1 MSNPRCKKKMI
12 EFDNGNLMSIKCE
25 YIVYKGYEFKT
36 PVNLITLMAYDYLIE
51 QILTGNIFKP
61 E

>member
-1 MSNPRCKKKMI
+1 MI